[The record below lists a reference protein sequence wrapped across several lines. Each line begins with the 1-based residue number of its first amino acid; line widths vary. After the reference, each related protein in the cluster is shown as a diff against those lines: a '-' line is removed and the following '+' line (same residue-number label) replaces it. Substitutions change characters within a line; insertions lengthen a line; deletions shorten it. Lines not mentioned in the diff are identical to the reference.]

1 MNLITRDELRERLE
15 RGDELK
21 LVMTLSPLAYR
32 MKHIPTSIHFDT
44 VDDALTA
51 LDPCDE
57 VVVYCADVH
66 CAASIYAYRILERAG
81 FSRLRRYAGGIADW
95 EDAGYPLEGEPLEQA
110 ALRPA
115 ETRRRE
121 RRAQRP
127 SQPHARCHRPWVAY
141 A

>member
-1 MNLITRDELRERLE
+1 MDLITRDELRMELE

-44 VDDALTA
+44 VDDALAA

-57 VVVYCADVH
+57 VVVYCADVY

-81 FSRLRRYAGGIADW
+81 FTRLRRYAGGIADW
-95 EDAGYPLEGEPLEQA
+95 EDAGFPLEGEPLEQA
-110 ALRPA
+110 ARRPA
-115 ETRRRE
+115 ERRPR
-121 RRAQRP
+121 RQRAQRP
-127 SQPHARCHRPWVAY
+127 GRPRARWNRPWVAY

>member
-1 MNLITRDELRERLE
+1 MNEITRDELRMELE
-15 RGDELK
+15 RGGELK

-44 VDDALTA
+44 IEQALAA
-51 LDPCDE
+51 LDPCDD

-81 FSRLRRYAGGIADW
+81 YRRIRRYAGGIADW
-95 EDAGYPLEGEPLEQA
+95 EEAGYPLEGEPLEQA
-110 ALRPA
+110 ARRPA
-115 ETRRRE
+115 ESRPRR
-121 RRAQRP
+121 QRP
-127 SQPHARCHRPWVAY
+127 HPAKRCWTWGIAY